1 MTEPPCS
8 TTSTPT
14 RPPRS
19 SPAPSRAGGGWL
31 RPDEV
36 EALLAAYGIA
46 LVEQR
51 RVSSVAAAAKAA
63 AELGGDVALK
73 GIAPGIVHKA
83 QAGAVRLGLAG
94 PTAAKRAAQEIATQ
108 LDAAGTP
115 AAEFLVQRMADPGVE
130 MLVGVLADERF
141 GPVVACGAGG
151 GTAEVLGDVQV
162 RLAPLA
168 REDALDMIS
177 RLRSLALLHRADAD
191 VERARGH
198 RRPHRRARRRP
209 PGDRRAGSE
218 PGDGLRRGRCR
229 GRRARPRRAAGRSAR
244 VPGGRPVKR
253 IGLLGGMSW
262 ESTAEYY
269 RLINQLVAEQ
279 LGGLHSADCLLRS
292 VDFAEIEALQ
302 REGLWSE
309 AGERLA
315 REAQHLEAAGAELL
329 VLCTN
334 TMHKVAAEIEI
345 AITIPFVHIAD
356 TTAAAVRGDG
366 LNRVGLLAT
375 GYTMEQDFYVG
386 RLRMEHSLDVLV
398 PERADRKIVHDV
410 IYDELCRGVIKD
422 ASRDEYRR
430 IIGTLVE
437 RGAQA
442 VLLGCTEIDLLIS
455 AEDSPVPVYDTTRL
469 HAERAVTL
477 ALAP

>member
-1 MTEPPCS
+1 M
-8 TTSTPT
+8 
-14 RPPRS
+14 
-19 SPAPSRAGGGWL
+19 
-31 RPDEV
+31 
-36 EALLAAYGIA
+36 
-46 LVEQR
+46 
-51 RVSSVAAAAKAA
+51 
-63 AELGGDVALK
+63 
-73 GIAPGIVHKA
+73 
-83 QAGAVRLGLAG
+83 
-94 PTAAKRAAQEIATQ
+94 
-108 LDAAGTP
+108 
-115 AAEFLVQRMADPGVE
+115 
-130 MLVGVLADERF
+130 
-141 GPVVACGAGG
+141 
-151 GTAEVLGDVQV
+151 
-162 RLAPLA
+162 
-168 REDALDMIS
+168 
-177 RLRSLALLHRADAD
+177 
-191 VERARGH
+191 
-198 RRPHRRARRRP
+198 
-209 PGDRRAGSE
+209 
-218 PGDGLRRGRCR
+218 
-229 GRRARPRRAAGRSAR
+229 
-244 VPGGRPVKR
+244 KR

-292 VDFAEIEALQ
+292 VDFAEIETLQ

-345 AITIPFVHIAD
+345 AIKIPFVHIAD

-386 RLRMEHSLDVLV
+386 RLRMDHSLDVLV